1 LLEAPF
7 LHYHFAHRYPKN
19 AVTLGGS
26 VMDDLRCQQF
36 FSEPC
41 QPLQR
46 RYEALRAFFVERRPL
61 PDIARQFGFAHG
73 TLRNLVCQFRA
84 HCQADGVPPFSLH
97 QRADDRVLPVPSTA
111 QRVPKSQTSPIAARS
126 R

>member
-1 LLEAPF
+1 
-7 LHYHFAHRYPKN
+7 
-19 AVTLGGS
+19 
-26 VMDDLRCQQF
+26 MDDQRCEQF

-41 QPLQR
+41 QPQHR
-46 RYEALRAFFVERRPL
+46 HFEALRAFFLDRRPL

-84 HCQADGVPPFSLH
+84 CCQADQVPPFSPH
-97 QRADDRVLPVPSTA
+97 RRADDPALPTPTTS
-111 QRVPKSQTSPIAARS
+111 QRVPKSPTSPIAARS